1 MPAMPCWL
9 GSDLWGDVKW
19 CHPPKKVVVDMEL
32 YAFSLGFFQFGERMR
47 KIPIWL
53 KWWIIVILVDRM
65 LFLLLVRWKISDATE
80 DVPNCWCF
88 PPWQGGIFLQKPLF
102 RRHCNRLFGGN
113 TLQGTN
119 MSHLGKRKII
129 FKSDFWWDMLVPR
142 RVFHKIPS
150 FYSKHL
156 VSLPAYPMT
165 RSPQ

>member
-1 MPAMPCWL
+1 
-9 GSDLWGDVKW
+9 
-19 CHPPKKVVVDMEL
+19 MEL
-32 YAFSLGFFQFGERMR
+32 YAWNYKRFHLGVFPGLAKEAKDSNLTQMVNNCNFGLTE
-47 KIPIWL
+47 
-53 KWWIIVILVDRM
+53 M
-65 LFLLLVRWKISDATE
+65 LFLLLVRWKILDATE

-129 FKSDFWWDMLVPR
+129 FKSVFWWDMLVPR

-156 VSLPAYPMT
+156 VSLPSYPVT